1 MGIIKANEN
10 QISPKLKY
18 FKVVKA
24 AGQLKSRHVK
34 QRAQLVMMVK
44 FYVYFLQFKILL
56 K

>member
-18 FKVVKA
+18 FKVIKA

-44 FYVYFLQFKILL
+44 FYVYFLQFKVLL

>member
-1 MGIIKANEN
+1 MRIFKANEN

-18 FKVVKA
+18 FKVIKA

-34 QRAQLVMMVK
+34 QRAQLIMMVK
-44 FYVYFLQFKILL
+44 FYVYFLQFKVLL